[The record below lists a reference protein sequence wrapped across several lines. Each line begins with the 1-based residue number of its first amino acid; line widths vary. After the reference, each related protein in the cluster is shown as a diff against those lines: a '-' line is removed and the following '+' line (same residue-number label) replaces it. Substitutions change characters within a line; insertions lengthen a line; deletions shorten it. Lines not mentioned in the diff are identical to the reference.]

1 MTFRNLLVAILLGP
15 FAVLM
20 AHAIGDSGGCMD
32 FGSSPLGKALRDGA
46 PLQVER
52 EIMAWVEK
60 FAPRSLWSR
69 SRKQDIL
76 NFIQGSHAKNAVCAP
91 GALLPIAINAG
102 NVEVTR
108 FLLAKP
114 LGVDPKIPRNILFFT
129 CDYQVSMS
137 EDQRNARIRAI
148 AALLDSKAV
157 EVNAL
162 RDDRYSILE
171 ECKQPELLSLYL
183 EHGAR
188 ADVEITNASGTMNIL
203 ESAILDALMFD
214 EDSSTAQAHH
224 AVERAK
230 LFSRALTDSIV
241 GRQFE
246 HRIRNSCKPREND
259 RIWNPRTCRELSTFI
274 KATPGIFGEAQ

>member
-1 MTFRNLLVAILLGP
+1 
-15 FAVLM
+15 M

-32 FGSSPLGKALRDGA
+32 FGSSTLGKALKDGT

-52 EIMAWVEK
+52 EIKTWVEK
-60 FAPRSLWSR
+60 FTPRSLWSR
-69 SRKQDIL
+69 SRQQDIL
-76 NFIQGSHAKNAVCAP
+76 NLIQGTHGKYAVCAP

-129 CDYQVSMS
+129 CDYQYSMS
-137 EDQRNARIRAI
+137 ESQRIARSRAI
-148 AALLDSKAV
+148 AALLDTKAV
-157 EVNAL
+157 DVNAL

-171 ECKQPELLSLYL
+171 ECKQPELVSLYL
-183 EHGAR
+183 ERGAR
-188 ADVEITNASGTMNIL
+188 ADVEITNASGTLNML

-214 EDSSTAQAHH
+214 ENSSTAQAQH
-224 AVERAK
+224 AIERAK
-230 LFSRALTDSIV
+230 LFSRAVTDSIV

-246 HRIRNSCKPREND
+246 HRIRYMCKPRENG

-274 KATPGIFGEAQ
+274 KATPGIFGEMQ